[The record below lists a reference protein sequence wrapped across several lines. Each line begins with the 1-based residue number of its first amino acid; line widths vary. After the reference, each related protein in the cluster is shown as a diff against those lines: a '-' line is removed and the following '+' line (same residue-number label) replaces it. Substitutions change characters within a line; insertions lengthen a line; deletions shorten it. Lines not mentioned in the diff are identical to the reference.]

1 MSLKLVTPGNRRPS
15 RTKSF
20 CLALFSGVRTAQR
33 VARQVPGALLE
44 ARNDVVAAWRESGN
58 ASPNVYGKTM
68 IETGFVVFLDVALI
82 LWKLPRR
89 LMLKLLAHDVALDLT
104 VSVLVLII
112 HWGTFSGVMAAT
124 VAGLLMSL
132 ATSGAKRLFG
142 YILSNRYVPGVIHLK
157 D

>member
-1 MSLKLVTPGNRRPS
+1 
-15 RTKSF
+15 
-20 CLALFSGVRTAQR
+20 
-33 VARQVPGALLE
+33 
-44 ARNDVVAAWRESGN
+44 
-58 ASPNVYGKTM
+58 M
-68 IETGFVVFLDVALI
+68 IETGFVVFLGVALI

-89 LMLKLLAHDVALDLT
+89 LMPKLLAHDVALDLT

-112 HWGTFSGVMAAT
+112 HWGTFSGIMAAT